1 MQERPQN
8 NGTKGEHEEMIVMRS
23 GRQSTATIEIAREKT
38 ENAEETTVT
47 IATMTVEDIVT
58 GIGSDKY
65 RLDLWLR

>member
-1 MQERPQN
+1 
-8 NGTKGEHEEMIVMRS
+8 MIVMRS